1 LISLEALRRFG
12 FAALLILLP
21 GSAEAQLSASSR
33 VAMSAKAGTREIT
46 GADTAAVSRKF
57 PQPLTVTL
65 ASALVP
71 GAGQLLLKQRRAAAY
86 LALEAAGVAFYI
98 SQTRDGRRQRNLY
111 REIANT
117 VARASF
123 TPNGPSGDWDYYE
136 RMEKFVASGSYD
148 VVSGGALD
156 PETDEETYN
165 GTVWLLARQTYWR
178 DADVPPE
185 AGSAEYAA
193 AIAFYEKRAVPIDMR
208 WSWAG
213 QPDAYQRFRAAISG
227 SNSAFRSA
235 GHTASLVI
243 ANHFLS
249 AVDAY
254 VSVRVRVRQ
263 NADGSLAIVGAVP
276 IRY

>member
-1 LISLEALRRFG
+1 MRALRV
-12 FAALLILLP
+12 FACATLLIALP
-21 GSAEAQLSASSR
+21 RTVEGQLSAASR
-33 VAMSAKAGTREIT
+33 VAIGSEEHARDIT
-46 GADTAAVSRKF
+46 GADTPVADRKV
-57 PQPLTVTL
+57 PSSLTVTL

-86 LALEAAGVAFYI
+86 LALEAAGLAFYM
-98 SQTRDGRRQRNLY
+98 SQTRDGRRQRNRY
-111 REIANT
+111 REIAST
-117 VARASF
+117 VARAPF
-123 TPNGPSGDWDYYE
+123 TPDGPRGNWDYYE
-136 RMEKFVASGSYD
+136 RMEKFVASGNYD

-165 GTVWLLARQTYWR
+165 GTVWLLARETYWR
-178 DADVPPE
+178 DADVPPD
-185 AGSAEYAA
+185 AGSTEYAA
-193 AIAFYEKRAVPIDMR
+193 AIAFYVQRAVPTEMR

-254 VSVRVRVRQ
+254 VSVRVRVRRT
-263 NADGSLAIVGAVP
+263 ADGSLAVTGALP